1 MSNTTPS
8 FDRGSVWRRWDPHIH
23 APGTVLNDQFKGQ
36 DVWDEYLAR
45 IENADPQVVAL
56 GITDYWSLDLYEE
69 VLTKKAEGRLADV
82 ELIFP
87 NVEVRFEVGTA
98 AGKPINGHLLICPE
112 DPDHLAQ
119 ARGFLAKLSFEVKKE
134 TYHCTRENLIAL
146 GKAHDPNATSDQS
159 ALKVGTT
166 QFKTTI
172 QALNKAIAGSEWAQ
186 RNVIVAVAAGS
197 GDGTSGLKKE
207 ASMAAIRLE
216 IERSAEVIFSGNPGD
231 RAFWLGEGKLSIEE
245 LRATYDGAKPCL
257 HGSDAHRLDQV
268 CAPPEDRYTWI
279 KGDATFEA
287 LRQALI
293 EPGAR
298 ALVGP
303 SPPAGAL
310 PFRIIDSIELGGAEW
325 CSPSRIDL
333 NPGLVGIIG
342 ARGSG
347 KTALADLLATA
358 AGSSEGREN
367 ERSFIRR
374 AGNLLDEVEIT
385 LRWAD
390 GDSSVQKLAQAGG
403 ETSETPGVQYLSQQF
418 VERLCSSDGG
428 VSDELLVEI
437 ERVIFEEHS
446 AEERL
451 GVSGFGE
458 LLEKRS
464 ARSRLARDRSRQA
477 LERAVARISQERRK
491 QAELSA
497 LRERQK
503 NGTKIVA
510 DDRKARTA
518 LISKGTESRAK
529 RLEEIQAE
537 LEKRQVTLDSVARR
551 AQAIAELADRVKD
564 IREREVDAELEDLKQ
579 AHADAG
585 VGPSDWKA
593 FRREFAGDVDQI
605 VEALRKVSEKELA
618 ELRGKKLPDP
628 GNGKAFI
635 DEGTDL
641 TGLPQAPLA
650 QEAGRLRELIG
661 IDAKKEDQLKALDKK
676 IARAESVL
684 SQLEK
689 QITAAESSAG
699 RIEALKDER
708 KAEYGKVFDALIEE
722 EAELTKL
729 YAPLAKTL
737 EGAVGA
743 LAKLSFEVRREV
755 DVEAW
760 AKAGEELLDLRK
772 TGPFKGHGT
781 LLEAAREELAPAW
794 RTGTSENVAEAMAS
808 FRDRHDEA
816 LLEHS
821 LVSPDQG
828 ESYWRWVDGVSTW
841 LDGTDH
847 IRIRYGIQ
855 YDGVDIEQLSPGTRG
870 IVLLLLYLSIDR
882 TDDRPLIIDQPEE
895 NLDPK
900 SVFDELV
907 DRFRETRARRQVI
920 IVTHNA
926 NLVVNTDA
934 DQVIIATAG
943 PHRSGDLPEINYEDG
958 GLENPEIRRQVCE
971 ILEGG
976 QQAFTER
983 ARRLRV
989 RLPR

>member
-1 MSNTTPS
+1 MDRTSTFS
-8 FDRGSVWRRWDPHIH
+8 RGSLWCRWDPHIH
-23 APGTVLNDQFKGQ
+23 APGTVLNDQFEGP
-36 DVWDEYLAR
+36 DVWDEYLER
-45 IENADPQVVAL
+45 IEKSDPQVVAL
-56 GITDYWSLDLYEE
+56 GITDYWSLDLYEK
-69 VLTKKAEGRLADV
+69 VLAKKAEGRLANV

-87 NVEVRFEVGTA
+87 NVEVRFEVGTTT
-98 AGKPINGHLLICPE
+98 GKPINGHLLISPE
-112 DPDHLAQ
+112 DSDHLAQ
-119 ARGFLAKLSFEVKKE
+119 ARAFLAKLSFGVKKE

-146 GKAHDPNATSDQS
+146 GKAHDPAATSDQS

-186 RNVIVAVAAGS
+186 KNIIMAVAAGS

-216 IERSAEVIFSGNPGD
+216 IERSAEIIFSGNPSD
-231 RAFWLGEGKLSIEE
+231 RAFWLGDGSLSVEE

-257 HGSDAHRLDQV
+257 HGSDAHKLDEV
-268 CAPPEDRYTWI
+268 CAPPEERYTWI

-310 PFRIIDSIELGGAEW
+310 PFRVIDSIELRSAEW
-325 CSPSRIDL
+325 CTPSRIDL

-367 ERSFIRR
+367 ERSFISR
-374 AGNLLDEVEIT
+374 AADLLGEVEIT
-385 LRWAD
+385 LQWAD
-390 GDSSVQKLAQAGG
+390 GDSSVQKLAQSNG
-403 ETSETPGVQYLSQQF
+403 TSESPSVQYLSQQF
-418 VERLCSSDGG
+418 VERLCSADGG

-437 ERVIFEEHS
+437 ERVIFEEHP
-446 AEERL
+446 AEDRL
-451 GVSGFGE
+451 GVSDFGE
-458 LLEKRS
+458 LLKNRS
-464 ARSRLARDRSRQA
+464 ARSRLARDRSCQA
-477 LERAVARISQERRK
+477 LERAVAKISQERRR
-491 QAELSA
+491 QAELSV
-497 LRERQK
+497 LRERRK
-503 NGTKIVA
+503 NGVKIVA

-518 LISKGTESRAK
+518 LLSKGTEDRAK

-537 LEKRQVTLDSVARR
+537 IEKRQVALDSAARR
-551 AQAIAELADRVKD
+551 TQAIAELADHVKD
-564 IREREVDAELEDLKQ
+564 IRERGVDAELEDLKQ

-585 VGPSDWKA
+585 VEPSDWNA
-593 FRREFAGDVDQI
+593 FRREFAGDVNQV
-605 VEALRKVSEKELA
+605 VEALRKVAEKELA

-628 GNGKAFI
+628 GDGRAFV
-635 DEGTDL
+635 DDAADL
-641 TGLPQAPLA
+641 TDVPQAPLV
-650 QEAGRLRELIG
+650 QEAVRLRELIG
-661 IDAKKEDQLKALDKK
+661 IDAKKASQLEALDKK
-676 IARAESVL
+676 IARAESAL

-689 QITAAESSAG
+689 QISAAESSAE
-699 RIEALKDER
+699 RIEALRGER
-708 KAEYGKVFDALIEE
+708 KAEYGKVFDALVEE

-737 EGAVGA
+737 EGATGA
-743 LAKLSFEVRREV
+743 LAKLSFNVQREV

-760 AKAGEELLDLRK
+760 AEAGEELLDLRK
-772 TGPFKGHGT
+772 TGPFKGHGS
-781 LLEAAREELAPAW
+781 LLEAAREELVPAW

-821 LVSPDQG
+821 LVSPEQG
-828 ESYWRWVDGVSTW
+828 DSYWRWVDRISSW

-882 TDDRPLIIDQPEE
+882 TDDRPLINRP
-895 NLDPK
+895 
-900 SVFDELV
+900 
-907 DRFRETRARRQVI
+907 AR
-920 IVTHNA
+920 
-926 NLVVNTDA
+926 
-934 DQVIIATAG
+934 G
-943 PHRSGDLPEINYEDG
+943 ESRSEVG
-958 GLENPEIRRQVCE
+958 V
-971 ILEGG
+971 
-976 QQAFTER
+976 
-983 ARRLRV
+983 
-989 RLPR
+989 